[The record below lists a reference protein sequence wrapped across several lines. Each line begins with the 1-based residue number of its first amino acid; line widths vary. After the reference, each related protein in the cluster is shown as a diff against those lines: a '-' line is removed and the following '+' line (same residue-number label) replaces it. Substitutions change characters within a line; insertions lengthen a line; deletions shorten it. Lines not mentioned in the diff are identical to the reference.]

1 MSDGRPSLLFHLSPG
16 CHMNYFEK
24 SDKELWQESVDKTND
39 DRLTAVRMLAHRL
52 DHKGKYTESM
62 ALLETTLSSIDQK
75 VDTHDWLD
83 ITFLVGNTKTG
94 LHQYAEALVLHSS
107 CLPIARES
115 MDLEMIAYHARNSAL
130 CKSRLNTYDKEWLSF
145 LDEACS
151 AADDSG
157 DMHLQTHIHN
167 TARYQY
173 YYGREFEKSL
183 NSAKIVYDYWDER
196 YDTDMQALTAVALGS
211 AYIYTLDLDSAEKYL
226 SEAISLASIA
236 GNEGVLQSASVCMG
250 KLALLQG
257 DIMLARKNFKE
268 AGHGERMG
276 RDMEETAAE
285 GIYWWAVVTRDNLNA
300 KKGQK
305 HLDLIMPAIKK
316 FAIEDRLVPLPG
328 M

>member
-1 MSDGRPSLLFHLSPG
+1 
-16 CHMNYFEK
+16 MNYFEK

-52 DHKGKYTESM
+52 DHKGKYKESM
-62 ALLETTLSSIDQK
+62 ALLETTLSSIDK
-75 VDTHDWLD
+75 KIDTHDWLD

-130 CKSRLNTYDKEWLSF
+130 CKSRLNVYDKEWLSY

-157 DMHLQTHIHN
+157 DIHLQSHIHN

-183 NSAKIVYDYWDER
+183 NSAKIVYDYWDDR

-211 AYIYTLDLDSAEKYL
+211 AYIYTLDLDNAEKYL

-250 KLALLQG
+250 KLALLKG

-268 AGHGERMG
+268 AGQSERMG

-285 GIYWWAVVTRDNLNA
+285 GIYWRAVVTRDYLNA

-316 FAIEDRLVPLPG
+316 FEIENRLVPLPG
-328 M
+328 L